1 MRIFDHPGC
10 HSGQCIWQQWGMARL
25 VTDCISNM
33 KNHIFE
39 QQRERQLHNE
49 ARRLVDEHDMHQ
61 AVDTRPETTLDSL
74 IVDELA
80 RMVLPTQIIEGED
93 PWEKI
98 KDMLRQRPQKGTE

>member
-10 HSGQCIWQQWGMARL
+10 HSGQCVWKTWGMARL
-25 VTDCISNM
+25 VVDVLSDEFNCILER
-33 KNHIFE
+33 KKE
-39 QQRERQLHNE
+39 RELHAE
-49 ARRLVDEHDMHQ
+49 ARRLLDEHDMHQ
-61 AVDTRPETTLDSL
+61 AVDTRPETTLDTL

-80 RMVLPTQIIEGED
+80 RMVLPYAKIDSED